1 MENHMA
7 DTRPAPAANTEEGS
21 ILDAQNALLGL
32 LESEDQPVVE
42 EAPPPEVDESTD
54 DPDLSAEA
62 VSEDEPV
69 EEDSVEEESEEA
81 ESEDEEPEEDE
92 EEPLY
97 AVRVDG
103 EEQEVTLDELLKG
116 YSRQSAFTKKTQ
128 ELSEERKQIE
138 ALQTQYTQDMQ
149 QIQAERQQYA
159 QHLQQIIENSNLS
172 QYANVDWER
181 LKTEDPIAFLEK
193 KEEFREAQE
202 KIARVQQQQQ
212 QATAR
217 NQAEAQQQWQ
227 ESLKT
232 EHTALVEKLP
242 EWGDP
247 DKQKTLAGELRS
259 YASSQGFSDPEIES
273 LIDHRSFVVLNKARL
288 YDELQKSDPKTKK
301 IRNKPRVIRSGKG
314 AGKPEKTTKRTAMR
328 NRLKESGH
336 VNDAAALLENLIS

>member
-1 MENHMA
+1 MANHMA
-7 DTRPAPAANTEEGS
+7 DTPNAPAANTEEGS
-21 ILDAQNALLGL
+21 ILEAQNALLGL
-32 LESEDQPVVE
+32 LESEDQPKAE
-42 EAPPPEVDESTD
+42 EAPPTEVDESTD
-54 DPDLSAEA
+54 DPDESVEA

-69 EEDSVEEESEEA
+69 EEDSEEA
-81 ESEDEEPEEDE
+81 ESEDEEPEDDE
-92 EEPLY
+92 ELLF

-128 ELSEERKQIE
+128 DLAEERKQIE
-138 ALQTQYTQDMQ
+138 ALQTQYNQDMQ

-159 QHLQQIIENSNLS
+159 QHLQQIIENSGLD

-202 KIARVQQQQQ
+202 KIVRVQQHQQ

-227 ESLKT
+227 ESVNQ
-232 EHTALVEKLP
+232 EHVALVEKLP

-259 YASSQGFSDPEIES
+259 YASSQGFQDAEIES
-273 LIDHRSFVVLNKARL
+273 MIDHRSFIILNKARL

>member
-1 MENHMA
+1 MA

-21 ILDAQNALLGL
+21 ILSAQNALLGL

-42 EAPPPEVDESTD
+42 EAPPTEVDESTD

-69 EEDSVEEESEEA
+69 EEESEEA
-81 ESEDEEPEEDE
+81 DSEDEEPEEDE

-212 QATAR
+212 QAVVR

-232 EHTALVEKLP
+232 EHAALVEKLP

-247 DKQKTLAGELRS
+247 DKQKPLAGELRS
-259 YASSQGFSDPEIES
+259 YASSQGFQDAEIES
-273 LIDHRSFVVLNKARL
+273 LIDHRSFIILNKARL

>member
-1 MENHMA
+1 MA
-7 DTRPAPAANTEEGS
+7 DTPNAPAANTEEGS
-21 ILDAQNALLGL
+21 ILEAQNALLGL
-32 LESEDQPVVE
+32 LESEDQPKAE
-42 EAPPPEVDESTD
+42 EAPPTEVDESTD
-54 DPDLSAEA
+54 DPDESVEA

-69 EEDSVEEESEEA
+69 EEDSEEA
-81 ESEDEEPEEDE
+81 DSEDEEPEDDE
-92 EEPLY
+92 ELLF

-128 ELSEERKQIE
+128 DLAEERKQIE
-138 ALQTQYTQDMQ
+138 ALQTQYNQDMQ

-159 QHLQQIIENSNLS
+159 QHLQQIIENSTLD
-172 QYANVDWER
+172 QYATVDWDR
-181 LKTEDPIAFLEK
+181 LKSEDPIAFLEK

-232 EHTALVEKLP
+232 EHAALVEKLP

-247 DKQKTLAGELRS
+247 DKQKPLAGELRS
-259 YASSQGFSDPEIES
+259 YASSQGFQDAEIES
-273 LIDHRSFVVLNKARL
+273 LIDHRSFIILNKARL

>member
-1 MENHMA
+1 MA

-21 ILDAQNALLGL
+21 ILEAQNALLGL
-32 LESEDQPVVE
+32 LESEDQPVAE
-42 EAPPPEVDESTD
+42 EVPPTEVDESTD
-54 DPDLSAEA
+54 DPEESVEA
-62 VSEDEPV
+62 VSEDE
-69 EEDSVEEESEEA
+69 DSEEEY
-81 ESEDEEPEEDE
+81 ESDEEVEEEDE
-92 EEPLY
+92 EEPLF
-97 AVRVDG
+97 AVKVDG

-138 ALQTQYTQDMQ
+138 ALQTQYNQDLQ
-149 QIQAERQQYA
+149 QIQSERQQYA
-159 QHLQQIIENSNLS
+159 QHLQQIIENSGLD

-212 QATAR
+212 QAIQK
-217 NQAEAQQQWQ
+217 NEAEARQQWQ
-227 ESLKT
+227 ESVNR
-232 EHTALVEKLP
+232 EHAALVEKLP

-247 DKQKTLAGELRS
+247 DKQKALAGELRS
-259 YASSQGFSDPEIES
+259 YASSQGFQDAEIES
-273 LIDHRSFVVLNKARL
+273 LIDHRSFIILNKARL

-314 AGKPEKTTKRTAMR
+314 AGKPDKTTKRTAMR

>member
-1 MENHMA
+1 MA
-7 DTRPAPAANTEEGS
+7 DTPNAPAANTEEGS
-21 ILDAQNALLGL
+21 ILEAQNALLGL
-32 LESEDQPVVE
+32 LESEDQPKAE
-42 EAPPPEVDESTD
+42 EAPPTEVDESTD

-69 EEDSVEEESEEA
+69 EEESVEEEPKEA
-81 ESEDEEPEEDE
+81 ESEDEEPEEEAE
-92 EEPLY
+92 EELLF

-128 ELSEERKQIE
+128 DLAEERKQIE
-138 ALQTQYTQDMQ
+138 ALQTQYNQDMQ
-149 QIQAERQQYA
+149 QIQSERQQYA
-159 QHLQQIIENSNLS
+159 QHLQQIIENSTLD
-172 QYANVDWER
+172 QYATVDWDR
-181 LKTEDPIAFLEK
+181 LKSEDPIAFLEK

-232 EHTALVEKLP
+232 EHAALVEKLP

-247 DKQKTLAGELRS
+247 DKQKPLAGELRS
-259 YASSQGFSDPEIES
+259 YASSQGFQDSEIES
-273 LIDHRSFVVLNKARL
+273 LIDHRSFIVLNKARL
-288 YDELQKSDPKTKK
+288 YDELQRSDPKTKK

-314 AGKPEKTTKRTAMR
+314 VGKPEKTTKRTAMR